1 MSIEKGLIER
11 LDSDRKIETKQNFE
25 KLIQQEQY
33 IGDLYSINYENAPF
47 NRQTLIQAPKG
58 QTISGEIVQQ
68 AIDESKRTKKPIEK
82 NLQRLFSDAKIT
94 SILSPGDGIPKM
106 TKRSGKK

>member
-1 MSIEKGLIER
+1 MSIEKGLNER

-47 NRQTLIQAPKG
+47 NRQTLIQAPEG
-58 QTISGEIVQQ
+58 QTISGETVQQ
-68 AIDESKRTKKPIEK
+68 AIDESTNKKANRKKFTKIVFRCK
-82 NLQRLFSDAKIT
+82 NYINTIIR
-94 SILSPGDGIPKM
+94 
-106 TKRSGKK
+106 